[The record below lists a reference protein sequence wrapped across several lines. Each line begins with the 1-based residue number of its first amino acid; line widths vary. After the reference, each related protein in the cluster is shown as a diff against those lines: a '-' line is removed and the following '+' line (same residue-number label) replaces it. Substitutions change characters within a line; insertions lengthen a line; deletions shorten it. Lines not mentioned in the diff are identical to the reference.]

1 MAATNF
7 DNINSFPSESASPE
21 TKKSFDYIIEYGKAM
36 YNKWKYADGGYA
48 TDNKRIL
55 LNRKYAEGMQSVDK
69 YKNRFSMDNGETAY
83 LNLDWSIV
91 PIIPKYVDLWVGEMI
106 NEDLQIQCEAIDPT
120 SRIKKD
126 EERRRLIAN
135 MKLKSFSEFMVKEA
149 GIHVIPEGEFIPE
162 DQEEL
167 ELHMQLKSKLA
178 TEIAME
184 ESLEFELADNNW
196 VTAKGKILRDLA
208 VIKKS
213 AVKCYFDENQ
223 RIKFRWVDW
232 ANLITPFSVQ
242 DNLSDL
248 RYCGEVIKVP
258 LHELRRMAKGELSD
272 EDLFKI
278 ARAYAGEDYGNRQW
292 SYGESFHRYYAQSPY
307 GEYDDFLI
315 DVLDFSFISINTEV
329 YAKKSTAYGGYYFN
343 KKKYNYNAPKDSET
357 KVDLTKK
364 PLEYAYKGHWVI
376 GTNYL
381 FDYGLQEDI
390 LRNKKHG
397 KISPKAFL
405 PFLFIDPQQYDMKNK
420 SLVERM
426 MPHAD
431 TIQLLHLKIQQLLAK
446 LTPPGQAI
454 DVNALKD
461 VVLGKGKEWTP
472 LELQELY
479 SQTGVYYYNGE
490 DEEGRPMNR
499 RPIEEIRNSMGQTLQ
514 ELIGM
519 YNFEI
524 QQIRDVTGLNEIRD
538 ASMPDKEAA
547 VGISQM
553 ALIGSRNTTRPLSY
567 AFRELFE
574 ALGKRLALMIQ
585 YNIGLKRNLE
595 IYSNVIGKHN
605 IKMLDLTKDFKL
617 AEMGIIIKAQS
628 DEQERLVF
636 ETNLQQSLA
645 QKELRI
651 EDAIMLREIP
661 NTKLANQYMSLRRR
675 KYAQERLAEDQA
687 RIQTQMQEAQQA
699 SVLKQ
704 QEEQATIQA
713 KAVAEMTVEETR
725 LQADI
730 EREKVKHLNKMEEL
744 KLQGDFKSQHI
755 KMASEEDFKN
765 TALSSGMRQ
774 PKVFT
779 GPSTGTSTSI
789 EP

>member
-1 MAATNF
+1 MASTNF
-7 DNINSFPSESASPE
+7 ENINSFPSESASPE
-21 TKKSFDYIIEYGKAM
+21 IKKSFDYIIEYGKAM

-48 TDNKRIL
+48 TDNKRII

-106 NEDLQIQCEAIDPT
+106 NEDLKIECEAIDPT
-120 SRIKKD
+120 SSMQKD
-126 EERRRLIAN
+126 EQRRRFLAN
-135 MKLKSFSEFMVKEA
+135 MKMKEFSDVIKEET
-149 GIHVIPEGEFIPE
+149 GIPVIPEGEFIPGNK
-162 DQEEL
+162 EEL
-167 ELHMQLKSKLA
+167 DLHMRLKVKLA

-184 ESLEFELADNNW
+184 ESLEFELYDNNW
-196 VTAKGKILRDLA
+196 ETEKAKIVRDLA

-223 RIKFRWVDW
+223 KIKFRWVDW
-232 ANLITPFSVQ
+232 ANLITPFSVK

-258 LHELRRMAKGELSD
+258 LHELRRMAKGQLSD
-272 EDLFKI
+272 EALFKI
-278 ARAYAGEDYGNRQW
+278 ARSYAGEEYGNRSW

-329 YAKKSTAYGGYYFN
+329 YSKKSTAYGGYYYN
-343 KKKYNYNAPKDSET
+343 KKKYNYSPPEEAET
-357 KVDLTKK
+357 KVKLTKK

-381 FDYGLQEDI
+381 FDYGLQENI
-390 LRNKKHG
+390 LRKKKNG

-446 LTPPGQAI
+446 LTPQGQAVDI
-454 DVNALKD
+454 NALKN

-514 ELIGM
+514 ELIGL

-547 VGISQM
+547 VAISQM
-553 ALIGSRNTTRPLSY
+553 ALQGSRNTTRPLSY
-567 AFRELFE
+567 AYRELFE

-585 YNIGLKRNLE
+585 YNIGMKRNLE

-605 IKMLDLTKDFKL
+605 IQILDLTKDFKL
-617 AEMGIIIKAQS
+617 VDMGIKINAQS
-628 DEQERLVF
+628 DEKDRMMF
-636 ETNLQQSLA
+636 EGNLQQSLA

-661 NTKLANQYMSLRRR
+661 NTKLANQYMSIKRQQ
-675 KYAQERLAEDQA
+675 YAQERLAEDQA
-687 RIQTQMQEAQQA
+687 RIQAQMKEAQQA

-704 QEEQATIQA
+704 QEEQVTIQA
-713 KAVAEMTVEETR
+713 KASAEITVEETK

-730 EREKVKHLNKMEEL
+730 EREKVKHFNKMEEL

-755 KMASEEDFKN
+755 RMASEEDFKN

-779 GPSTGTSTSI
+779 APSAGVSTST